1 MKTIRT
7 LSLILLA
14 LFTLGSASA
23 LASDVG
29 IASSKDTASVTCTP
43 LGVVQRSGRS
53 LAPALRLCVRLV
65 VAAPNLR
72 FLGELPEG
80 GSPIFCVEFASILPA
95 NKMFV

>member
-29 IASSKDTASVTCTP
+29 TASSKDSASVTT
-43 LGVVQRSGRS
+43 VAYRHRVRRSEWYRGRDG
-53 LAPALRLCVRLV
+53 RWRRHYVYV
-65 VAAPNLR
+65 YVW
-72 FLGELPEG
+72 
-80 GSPIFCVEFASILPA
+80 
-95 NKMFV
+95 